1 MASKKSHGCQQLL
14 PKNGLVCITRGLLVF
29 VLVLKI
35 DLSRVRNGG
44 DGNYMEGPCPVESHC
59 FRHVW
64 GARNV
69 MKIQKTRC
77 SF

>member
-1 MASKKSHGCQQLL
+1 MGSKKWHGCQQLL
-14 PKNGLVCITRGLLVF
+14 PKNDLVCITKGLLVF

-35 DLSRVRNGG
+35 DLSRVRHGG

-69 MKIQKTRC
+69 MKIQKRGVV
-77 SF
+77 